1 MIPTPRDAIEIPMR
15 GLTSSSIDVFAP
27 TRSVITDMI
36 MVQFISIIVT
46 FFALLLFKGQTLS
59 STDVSLALVG
69 IFSASMMLG
78 TIYSRL
84 TRGWPFPHRTLHAW
98 KWCFN
103 AHDTTTWTT
112 YICSFHKQWASVT
125 NRKTA
130 SIFCFCDTLAF
141 DNIRTR
147 LNEFTRN
154 PFEASRHGWTLT
166 LSLKRIISNAAL
178 TAAWPERSVSQNVP
192 VHFVNIRVVMS

>member
-1 MIPTPRDAIEIPMR
+1 VIDMIPTPRDAIEIPMR

-84 TRGWPFPHRTLHAW
+84 TRG
-98 KWCFN
+98 
-103 AHDTTTWTT
+103 
-112 YICSFHKQWASVT
+112 
-125 NRKTA
+125 
-130 SIFCFCDTLAF
+130 
-141 DNIRTR
+141 
-147 LNEFTRN
+147 
-154 PFEASRHGWTLT
+154 
-166 LSLKRIISNAAL
+166 
-178 TAAWPERSVSQNVP
+178 
-192 VHFVNIRVVMS
+192 